1 MHVFLFCLR
10 LTADVSGG
18 FRRFQCLHFFT
29 NSKFNTFNKSF
40 LGYLT
45 LRIRVLKWV
54 KYLDSLRLEI
64 AFSTTD
70 NLLRLVDLEE
80 DTELFLFSLENKSG
94 DLNVSPPPAFCC
106 LGLKFE
112 VMSSSSLD
120 MTIGLFGLQFIDNR
134 NSSSLTVLNF
144 LAHRST
150 SITHK

>member
-80 DTELFLFSLENKSG
+80 DTELFLFFVREQEWRLEC
-94 DLNVSPPPAFCC
+94 VPPPPPFAVW
-106 LGLKFE
+106 G
-112 VMSSSSLD
+112 
-120 MTIGLFGLQFIDNR
+120 
-134 NSSSLTVLNF
+134 
-144 LAHRST
+144 
-150 SITHK
+150 